1 VERRTISSGQPL
13 EAIAGYSR
21 AVVAGAHVYVA
32 GTVAR
37 TEDGSP
43 PPDDAYLQARR
54 CLEIILAALAEAGAT
69 AADVVRTRMFLTRA
83 EDFDAVTRAHAEVF
97 REIRPAATAV
107 VVSALAA
114 PGLLVEI
121 EADAVLPRP
130 S

>member
-1 VERRTISSGQPL
+1 MERRLISSGQPL
-13 EAIAGYSR
+13 ESVAGYSR
-21 AVVAGAHVYVA
+21 AVVAGKHVYVA

-37 TEDGSP
+37 LEDGSP

-54 CLEIILAALAEAGAT
+54 CFEIILAALGEAGAS
-69 AADVVRTRMFLTRA
+69 AADVVRTRMFLTRS

-97 REIRPAATAV
+97 RDIRPAATAV

-121 EADAVLPRP
+121 EADALLP
-130 S
+130 